1 MALGSGVRAKRGI
14 GVRVRVTVRDKR
26 DIGVEADMS
35 LAVLVV
41 FSFQLYVPTW
51 LFT

>member
-1 MALGSGVRAKRGI
+1 MALGSGVRAKRSI
-14 GVRVRVTVRDKR
+14 GVRVTVRDKR